1 MKKIISTSNA
11 PAAIGPYSQAVEIN
25 GTLYLSGQIPIHPA
39 SGKIEASDVA
49 GQTEQ
54 IFKNIEA
61 VLTEAGYTFED
72 VVKTTVFLSDM
83 SNFAEMNAVYEKFYT
98 ANSPARSTVAVKG
111 LPLGSLV
118 EIEAVAVRSL

>member
-25 GTLYLSGQIPIHPA
+25 NTLYLSGQIPINPT
-39 SGKIEASDVA
+39 SGKVEATDVS

-61 VLTEAGYTFED
+61 VLYVAGYSFEN

-83 SNFAEMNAVYEKFYT
+83 ANFAEMNAVYGKYYET
-98 ANSPARSTVAVKG
+98 NSPARSTVAVKG
-111 LPLGSLV
+111 LPLGVLV
-118 EIEAVAVRSL
+118 EIETVAAKPL

>member
-25 GTLYLSGQIPIHPA
+25 NTLYLSGQIPINPT
-39 SGKIEASDVA
+39 SGKVEATDVS

-61 VLTEAGYTFED
+61 VLYEAGYSFEN

-83 SNFAEMNAVYEKFYT
+83 ANFAEMNAVYGKYYET
-98 ANSPARSTVAVKG
+98 NSPARSTVAVKG
-111 LPLGSLV
+111 LPLGVLV
-118 EIEAVAVRSL
+118 EIETVAAKPL